1 MRARRRAIPPA
12 PLPVPQQTPREA
24 WDALLASLPIDAEQ
38 RRSLTAAADDL
49 ALEAASRVA
58 RVASQHAEQARSA
71 AIAHTI
77 ALEHAVG
84 HTEGVIA
91 RESHARWT
99 RTRGEP

>member
-49 ALEAASRVA
+49 ALETAARFATCCSPARSSA
-58 RVASQHAEQARSA
+58 RVTRS
-71 AIAHTI
+71 
-77 ALEHAVG
+77 
-84 HTEGVIA
+84 
-91 RESHARWT
+91 RR
-99 RTRGEP
+99 